1 MERHGKNKS
10 EHNGLGG
17 MALDSMN
24 HYGATDDTVTFA
36 NKDYLVSI
44 TINTVQG

>member
-1 MERHGKNKS
+1 MERRKT

-17 MALDSMN
+17 MTLDSMI

-44 TINTVQG
+44 MM